1 MKSIWGLKKMNK
13 YFTPEEIEEKKK
25 AIFDAMGKRGQK
37 QILKKGYENW
47 DPFQEPKDPI
57 DIRKDKTKRTSQVLI
72 REFLSNIDHDEY
84 TNTFAQGAL
93 EMCLGIIN
101 EVEKIRG
108 MFEFASWYKDLL
120 KTEGH
125 EKL

>member
-1 MKSIWGLKKMNK
+1 MDK
-13 YFTPEEIEEKKK
+13 FTREEIEQKKK

-37 QILKKGYENW
+37 QILKKGYDKW

-72 REFLSNIDHDEY
+72 REFLSMIDHDDY
-84 TNTFAQGAL
+84 SNTYAQGAL

-101 EVEKIRG
+101 EEERIRG
-108 MFEFASWYKDLL
+108 MFDFAVWYKELL
-120 KTEGH
+120 KKEGH
-125 EKL
+125 DSL